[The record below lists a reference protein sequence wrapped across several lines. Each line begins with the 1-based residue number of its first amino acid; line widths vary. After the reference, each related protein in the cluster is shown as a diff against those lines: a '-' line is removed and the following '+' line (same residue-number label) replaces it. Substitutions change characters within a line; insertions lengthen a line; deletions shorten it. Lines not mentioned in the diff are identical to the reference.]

1 MSHDPITTN
10 RIHFLCQTILNKPS
24 YKVLSAP
31 LYYSRNRVI
40 DSWDLNVVHVE
51 FKNFET
57 ELFSLGFIPTKAI
70 FYLQPDG
77 KVALSGYEHFS
88 FKMLRPDGTTYALAP
103 GSNS

>member
-31 LYYSRNRVI
+31 YHYVRNREI
-40 DSWDLNVVHVE
+40 NSWDLNIVYEE
-51 FKNFET
+51 FKKFEI
-57 ELFSLGFIPTKAI
+57 ELFSFGFIPTKAI

-77 KVALSGYEHFS
+77 KVALTGYEHFS
-88 FKMLRPDGTTYALAP
+88 FKMLRPDGTFYAFAP
-103 GSNS
+103 SSNS